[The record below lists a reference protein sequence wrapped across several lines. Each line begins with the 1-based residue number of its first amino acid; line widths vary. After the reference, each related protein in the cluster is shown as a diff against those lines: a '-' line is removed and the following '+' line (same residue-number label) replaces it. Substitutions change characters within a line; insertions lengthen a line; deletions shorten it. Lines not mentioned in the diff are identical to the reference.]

1 VNGSSAKRVLV
12 PLAVVIVLAAV
23 YGLASL
29 GRTATLGAGT
39 QVVPPRSAAA
49 AAVVRACPSLGL
61 AGSPAADVA
70 LVAAPATSGQGQA
83 EVSRLG
89 GTSATAVL
97 SSLTKPG
104 QLSVAAV
111 RPAPV
116 PHHPAALR
124 PAATPRS
131 TAATARHTA
140 AASLGTQPVP
150 TVTAQGGVVVQ
161 ASGSMARGLEVE
173 QITGGVPAARC
184 ASPGTDFWFVGPGQ
198 HSAARIQL
206 FLANA
211 GSEAADVSVEISTD
225 AGPLEGSTDT
235 GIAVPPRSMVVQS
248 LAPLVRA
255 SRVIALHVRT
265 SVGQV
270 VAAVEEA
277 TRATGGGGWLPVAQA
292 PATELVLPGLPSAAG
307 TRQLFV
313 AVPGT
318 QDAHLELTAVTAKGS
333 YQPTGGTGLD
343 IPGGSAVEIAL
354 PSLSGIPAAVKLSA
368 NVPVT
373 ASAMLSGGAP
383 GAPGVLTAAAPSLQE
398 QGVVA
403 YNKAGGGTASQLVLS
418 APGRAVRAQI
428 TEIGSTGAAGAPQ
441 TVQIRA
447 GHTVVTQLGKAGR
460 TGRRPAFSVLITPL
474 AGSGLLYAGRVLTSG
489 GAGGRVRSILP
500 VASALTLVPLPH
512 VRSGVITMVP

>member
-1 VNGSSAKRVLV
+1 MKGVGGKRVLV
-12 PLAVVIVLAAV
+12 PLVVVIALAAV

-29 GRTATLGAGT
+29 GRTATLGAGR
-39 QVVPPRSAAA
+39 QVVPPSRAVATS
-49 AAVVRACPSLGL
+49 VVRACPSLGL
-61 AGSPAADVA
+61 AGSPATDVA
-70 LVAAPATSGQGQA
+70 LVAAPATAGQGQA

-89 GTSATAVL
+89 GTAAPAVL
-97 SSLTKPG
+97 SSLTRPG
-104 QLSVAAV
+104 QLSVATV
-111 RPAPV
+111 
-116 PHHPAALR
+116 R
-124 PAATPRS
+124 PAATPHHAAASPRP
-131 TAATARHTA
+131 TAATAHHTA
-140 AASLGTQPVP
+140 SASPDGQAVP
-150 TVTAQGGVVVQ
+150 TIAARGGVVVQ

-173 QITGGVPAARC
+173 QIAGGVPAARC
-184 ASPGTDFWFVGPGQ
+184 ESPGTDFWFVGPGQ

-235 GIAVPPRSMVVQS
+235 GIAVPPHSMVVQS
-248 LAPLVRA
+248 LAPVVRA

-270 VAAVEEA
+270 VAAVEES
-277 TRATGGGGWLPVAQA
+277 TRAAAGGGWLPVAQA

-343 IPGGSAVEIAL
+343 IPGGSAVSIAL
-354 PSLSGIPAAVKLSA
+354 PSLSGIPAALKLTSS
-368 NVPVT
+368 VPVT

-383 GAPGVLTAAAPSLQE
+383 GAPGVLTAAAPSVQE

-403 YNKAGGGTASQLVLS
+403 YNKAGGGAASQLVLS

-428 TEIGSTGAAGAPQ
+428 TEIGPAGVAGAAQ
-441 TVQIRA
+441 TVQISAGHSLVTQLAKGGTA
-447 GHTVVTQLGKAGR
+447 GHTS
-460 TGRRPAFSVLITPL
+460 AFAVLITPL
-474 AGSGLLYAGRVLTSG
+474 AGSGLLYAGRVITTG
-489 GAGGRVRSILP
+489 GASGRVQSILP
-500 VASALTLVPLPH
+500 VASALTWVPLPR
-512 VRSGVITMVP
+512 VQNGVITMVP